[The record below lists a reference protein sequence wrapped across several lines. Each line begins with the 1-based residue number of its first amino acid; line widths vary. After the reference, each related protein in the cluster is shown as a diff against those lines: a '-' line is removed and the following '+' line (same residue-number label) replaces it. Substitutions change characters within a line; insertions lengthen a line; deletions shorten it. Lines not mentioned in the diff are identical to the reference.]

1 MKKTIKKIP
10 AQPTSN
16 PQHKQKCETFVST
29 RLDNNWISGDR
40 TTHGTT
46 AYKQKY
52 ETVAFFKACAKAC
65 ASQPRVQP
73 YGFWITSPD
82 HNWKKSWFVKLLSR
96 LLRLLAVF
104 ILLLGRSFSYF
115 CLCGLK
121 AGRSSQRSTGGRGG
135 RSSQKWS
142 RSSVQPMVQARY
154 NPKHNPL

>member
-1 MKKTIKKIP
+1 MEIKVNNFKTIEKPTVCYGKKAIIKKP
-10 AQPTSN
+10 AQPSYN

-52 ETVAFFKACAKAC
+52 ETVAC
-65 ASQPRVQP
+65 
-73 YGFWITSPD
+73 
-82 HNWKKSWFVKLLSR
+82 
-96 LLRLLAVF
+96 LRLVLRLVRHNPAYNPMVF
-104 ILLLGRSFSYF
+104 ELQAQTTIGR
-115 CLCGLK
+115 K
-121 AGRSSQRSTGGRGG
+121 AGSLSCCLVFFVFLRYLSYCWGG